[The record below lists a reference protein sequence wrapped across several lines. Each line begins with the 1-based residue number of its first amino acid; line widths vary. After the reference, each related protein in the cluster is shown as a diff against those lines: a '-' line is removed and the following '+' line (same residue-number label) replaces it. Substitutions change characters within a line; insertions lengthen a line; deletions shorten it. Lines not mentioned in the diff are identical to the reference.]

1 MKTVEIRRNTLGMIK
16 GSVTRGRQVAR
27 KLGFPTAN
35 LQVEAIEGEFRLGV
49 YGVIARYQGNQYEGV
64 MNAGIRP
71 TFTELQPAVH
81 YEVHLLNFDQSIYG
95 ARLEVDVCFFVR
107 DEMKFPRADQL
118 TRQIAKDVQNVQKR
132 FELLNSAEDEVHLTD
147 FAFGKL
153 CEDVYGINRG
163 VYNTIETSL
172 YARGLTHITKRRKAV
187 LSFLEYLTFQKSVK
201 RTSQIKFGNGGLT
214 ANLQEFCR
222 SYLGG
227 C

>member
-1 MKTVEIRRNTLGMIK
+1 
-16 GSVTRGRQVAR
+16 
-27 KLGFPTAN
+27 
-35 LQVEAIEGEFRLGV
+35 
-49 YGVIARYQGNQYEGV
+49 
-64 MNAGIRP
+64 
-71 TFTELQPAVH
+71 
-81 YEVHLLNFDQSIYG
+81 
-95 ARLEVDVCFFVR
+95 
-107 DEMKFPRADQL
+107 
-118 TRQIAKDVQNVQKR
+118 
-132 FELLNSAEDEVHLTD
+132 LTD